1 MFHLTEPFTSGHVLT
16 AHRGDL
22 LFAFPVASI
31 GRTLT
36 LPASPRIPG
45 TVSWLG
51 GAVRLDDHLLW
62 LLDPLAAE
70 NTPDDC
76 LVLIAAGAEP
86 RWAVRIDRVGS
97 LVEIVPE
104 VRPAATA
111 WPATWGS
118 GCRLGDGRAAWLV
131 APAALDRA
139 VA

>member
-1 MFHLTEPFTSGHVLT
+1 MPHLLEPSATGHVLT

-22 LFAFPVASI
+22 LLAFPVAGI

-51 GAVRLDDHLLW
+51 GAVRLDHHLLW
-62 LLDPLAAE
+62 LLDPLAADS
-70 NTPDDC
+70 TPDQC
-76 LVLIAAGAEP
+76 LVLIAAGADP

-111 WPATWGS
+111 WPAAWGS
-118 GCRLGDGRAAWLV
+118 GCRLSDGRSAWLV
-131 APAALDRA
+131 APHALDRA

>member
-1 MFHLTEPFTSGHVLT
+1 MPHLTESVATGHALT

-22 LFAFPVASI
+22 LLAFPVTGI

-51 GAVRLDDHLLW
+51 GAVRLEHQLLW
-62 LLDPLAAE
+62 LLDPLASDS
-70 NTPDDC
+70 TPNQC
-76 LVLIAAGAEP
+76 LVLIAAGPEP

-97 LVEIVPE
+97 LVDIMPE
-104 VRPAATA
+104 ARPATTA
-111 WPATWGS
+111 WPAAWGS
-118 GCRLGDGRAAWLV
+118 GCRLGDGRPAWLV
-131 APAALDRA
+131 APSALDRA